1 MDLTLR
7 EWLLILGSILILVL
21 VVHGYMRSRKNTNP
35 LILDESLIKDRAQT
49 TQGTEPS
56 GGGHASRRVQAAFDE
71 PMHDEALHDE
81 ALHDEALHDEALQD
95 EALHDEALH
104 DEARHDESLHDEALH
119 DEALHEKP
127 LHEAPAQQAVYSE
140 VPANE
145 MPAKEISANQSPS
158 DKTPDDLSASAASE
172 ARPQARI
179 PEKIVQVHVLALDE
193 PFTGPRLLEVLTDS
207 GLVFGEMDIFHKLDA
222 QERVEFSLASALEPG
237 SFELSS
243 IEDFA
248 GPGIIL
254 FLRVHELPEPLR
266 VFDDLLTV
274 AQAIAL
280 ELHGELRDETHSVM
294 TPQTIDHY
302 RQVIKDFQFKYLA

>member
-49 TQGTEPS
+49 TQGIEPS

-71 PMHDEALHDE
+71 PLHDEALHDE
-81 ALHDEALHDEALQD
+81 ALHDEALHDEARHDEALQD
-95 EALHDEALH
+95 EALHDEALQ
-104 DEARHDESLHDEALH
+104 DEALH

-127 LHEAPAQQAVYSE
+127 LHEAPAQQAAYSE
-140 VPANE
+140 VPAKEMSSNE
-145 MPAKEISANQSPS
+145 MPTNEISANQSPS
-158 DKTPDDLSASAASE
+158 DKTPHDLSASAAAE
-172 ARPQARI
+172 ARLQARI

-193 PFTGPRLLEVLTDS
+193 PFTGPRLLEVLTAS
-207 GLVFGEMDIFHKLDA
+207 GMVFGEMDIFHKLDA
-222 QERVEFSLASALEPG
+222 RERVEFSLASALEPG

>member
-49 TQGTEPS
+49 TQGIEPS
-56 GGGHASRRVQAAFDE
+56 GGGHASRRVPAAFDE
-71 PMHDEALHDE
+71 PLHDE

-95 EALHDEALH
+95 EA
-104 DEARHDESLHDEALH
+104 RHDESLH

-193 PFTGPRLLEVLTDS
+193 PFTGPRLLEVLTAS
-207 GLVFGEMDIFHKLDA
+207 GMVFGEMDIFHKLDA

-243 IEDFA
+243 IEDFT

>member
-49 TQGTEPS
+49 TQGIEPS
-56 GGGHASRRVQAAFDE
+56 GGGHASRRVPAAFDE
-71 PMHDEALHDE
+71 PMHGE

-95 EALHDEALH
+95 EA
-104 DEARHDESLHDEALH
+104 LHDEALH

-140 VPANE
+140 VPAKEMSSNE

-193 PFTGPRLLEVLTDS
+193 PFTGPRLLEVLTAS
-207 GLVFGEMDIFHKLDA
+207 GMVFGEMDIFHKLDA

-274 AQAIAL
+274 AQAIAMK
-280 ELHGELRDETHSVM
+280 LHGELRDETHSVM

>member
-49 TQGTEPS
+49 TQGIEPS

-81 ALHDEALHDEALQD
+81 ALHDEALHDEAL
-95 EALHDEALH
+95 HDEA
-104 DEARHDESLHDEALH
+104 LHDEALH

-140 VPANE
+140 EVPANE
-145 MPAKEISANQSPS
+145 VPAKEISANQSPS

-274 AQAIAL
+274 AQAIAMK
-280 ELHGELRDETHSVM
+280 LHGELRDETHSVM

>member
-49 TQGTEPS
+49 TQGIEPS

-71 PMHDEALHDE
+71 PMHGESLH
-81 ALHDEALHDEALQD
+81 D

-104 DEARHDESLHDEALH
+104 DEARHDESLQDEALH
-119 DEALHEKP
+119 EKPLHEKP

-158 DKTPDDLSASAASE
+158 DKTPDDLSASAASG

-193 PFTGPRLLEVLTDS
+193 PFTGPRLLEVLTAS
-207 GLVFGEMDIFHKLDA
+207 GMVFGEMDIFHKLDA